1 MKLNELLENIK
12 IKKIIGNPDKE
23 IQSIQFDSRKV
34 ESGSL
39 FVAQKGT
46 LSDGHSFIEKS
57 IEAGAVAILC
67 ENLPRNLN
75 TEITYIQVEN
85 ASIALGFLASNFY
98 QNPTQKLKLIGI
110 TGTNGKTTTATLT
123 YNLLESLGYPS
134 VLISTIRI
142 LIHGKEYPSTHTT
155 PDILTLNK
163 IFNEAVV
170 AGCEYAVMEVSSH
183 GIHQNRI
190 AGLNFEIGVFTNIT
204 HDHLDYHKTFAEYI
218 KAKKKFFDELPK
230 TSKAL
235 TNVDDKNGIVM
246 VQNSPARRYSY
257 ALKTDADFKA
267 KVLENRFDGM
277 LLLLDG
283 KEFWT
288 SLVGQFNAY
297 NLLSVYSIAKL
308 LDFEEMEILTHLSK
322 LKNVDGRFQT
332 FITENGINIIVDYAH
347 TPDALENV
355 LNTIQNV
362 RTRAEKLITVVG
374 CGGDRDKTKRPEM
387 ARIAS
392 SESDLAIFTSD
403 NPRSEKPETIL
414 EEMETGVEPANF
426 KKTLKITDRKEAIK
440 TSLKLAETDDI
451 ILIAGKGHE
460 TYQEINGI
468 KHHFDD
474 LETAKELSK
483 QLNK

>member
-403 NPRSEKPETIL
+403 NPRSEKPETIM
-414 EEMETGVEPANF
+414 EEMETGVELANF
-426 KKTLKITDRKEAIK
+426 KKSLKITDRKEAIK